1 VLEDV
6 LGPGAAAA
14 LARTA
19 DQLREDGDLLDTL
32 AAGLLDDART
42 PQGLD
47 VSVLAAG
54 HPAVRRRSL
63 RAAALESGVPAGAL
77 TRAHVLMLDALV
89 IGYHGQ
95 GPVPLPGGIRARRGY
110 GRLTITSPNE
120 EE

>member
-1 VLEDV
+1 MLEDV

-19 DQLREDGDLLDTL
+19 GCPATRTL
-32 AAGLLDDART
+32 TSRPCGVRA
-42 PQGLD
+42 
-47 VSVLAAG
+47 SSSN
-54 HPAVRRRSL
+54 PAVRRRSL

-110 GRLTITSPNE
+110 GRLTIASLNE